1 MCLLL
6 NVNIPC
12 KKQGQNF
19 CPFSDMT
26 LVANTRNLQFI
37 STEVMEVLKTKGLLN
52 NIGVQVVIA
61 MLAGTAVGAAMGHD
75 ATLFAPLGAI
85 FINLIKM
92 LVIPLVAVALISG
105 AAGLGDSHSAGKVG
119 AVTLSYFAITSAAA
133 VALALIMGELFQP
146 GVGVDVS
153 GVESM
158 FSSEYA
164 AQGELP
170 TFWATIIGMI
180 PTNVFQSLNEANILQ
195 ILVFCLFLGIAISK
209 QAKEKR
215 DPVINA
221 VNTIVD
227 AMVWMINKVML
238 IAPIGVFGLMAD
250 AVGTFGFSA
259 LMVVFKL
266 FIVYVAAIAIFGFVA
281 YPVMIQL
288 FSKTS
293 AKKFIQA
300 MKKPQA
306 VALSTASSMATLPVT
321 MDTVKNDLGVRN
333 STASFVLPLGATIN
347 MSGNAIYYGLV
358 AIFFAQLFNIDL
370 SMGAYI
376 AIIVTATLGAVGQ
389 AGVPGPSFLVVAVLL
404 SAGIPIEGLPLLFAL
419 DRIFDMIRTALNI
432 TGDAACAVIVDSMI
446 TEEAAAEL
454 EKREA

>member
-1 MCLLL
+1 MLKEKSLL
-6 NVNIPC
+6 
-12 KKQGQNF
+12 G
-19 CPFSDMT
+19 
-26 LVANTRNLQFI
+26 
-37 STEVMEVLKTKGLLN
+37 

-61 MLAGTAVGAAMGHD
+61 MIVGTVVGAMMGES
-75 ATLFAPLGAI
+75 ATMFAPLGAI

-105 AAGLGDSHSAGKVG
+105 AAGLGNSSSAGKVG
-119 AVTLSYFAITSAAA
+119 ITTLGYFAMTSALA
-133 VALALIMGELFQP
+133 VALALIMGEVFEP
-146 GVGVDVS
+146 GRGIDVS
-153 GVESM
+153 GVEGM

-164 AQGELP
+164 SKGELP
-170 TFWATIIGMI
+170 TFWATITGMI

-195 ILVFCLFLGIAISK
+195 ILVFCLFFGIAISK

-215 DPVINA
+215 EPIING
-221 VNTIVD
+221 VNAIVD
-227 AMVWMINKVML
+227 AMVWMINKVMI
-238 IAPIGVFGLMAD
+238 IAPLGVFGLMAE
-250 AVGTFGFSA
+250 AVGTFGFGA

-266 FIVYVAAIAIFGFVA
+266 FVVYVAAILVFGFVA
-281 YPVMIQL
+281 YPLMIQI
-288 FSKTS
+288 FTKTS
-293 AKKFIQA
+293 AKKFLTA

-321 MDTVKNDLGVRN
+321 MDTVENELGVRN

-376 AIIVTATLGAVGQ
+376 AIIVTSTLGAVGQ

-404 SAGIPIEGLPLLFAL
+404 AAGIPIEGLPLLFAL

-432 TGDAACAVIVDSMI
+432 TGDAACAVIVDSLI
-446 TEEAAAEL
+446 KDEEKEAEL
-454 EKREA
+454 QKQQA

>member
-1 MCLLL
+1 MAEKKNLL
-6 NVNIPC
+6 
-12 KKQGQNF
+12 
-19 CPFSDMT
+19 T
-26 LVANTRNLQFI
+26 
-37 STEVMEVLKTKGLLN
+37 

-61 MLAGTAVGAAMGHD
+61 MILGTLVGAVMGGSAAM
-75 ATLFAPLGAI
+75 FAPLGAI

-119 AVTLSYFAITSAAA
+119 VTTLGFFALTSALA
-133 VALALIMGELFQP
+133 VALALIMGEVFQP
-146 GVGVDVS
+146 GIGIDVTS
-153 GVESM
+153 VEGM
-158 FSSEYA
+158 FSAEYA
-164 AQGELP
+164 SKGELP
-170 TFWATIIGMI
+170 TFWATIVGMI

-195 ILVFCLFLGIAISK
+195 ILVFCLFFGIAVSK
-209 QAKEKR
+209 LEKER
-215 DPVINA
+215 RTPLMNGVNA
-221 VNTIVD
+221 IVD
-227 AMVWMINKVML
+227 AMVWMINKVMV
-238 IAPIGVFGLMAD
+238 IAPIGVFGLMAE
-250 AVGTFGFSA
+250 AVGTFGFGA

-266 FIVYVAAIAIFGFVA
+266 FVVYVAAILIFGFIV
-281 YPVMIQL
+281 YPALIQV
-288 FSKTS
+288 FTKTS
-293 AKKFIQA
+293 ARKFLTI

-321 MDTVKNDLGVRN
+321 MDAVENELGVRN

-404 SAGIPIEGLPLLFAL
+404 AAGIPIEGLPLLFAL

-432 TGDAACAVIVDSMI
+432 TGDAACAVIVDSI
-446 TEEAAAEL
+446 IEEEAAEL
-454 EKREA
+454 QKQEA

>member
-1 MCLLL
+1 
-6 NVNIPC
+6 
-12 KKQGQNF
+12 
-19 CPFSDMT
+19 
-26 LVANTRNLQFI
+26 
-37 STEVMEVLKTKGLLN
+37 MEVLKQKNLLS

-61 MLAGTAVGAAMGHD
+61 MIIGTVVGAMMGES
-75 ATLFAPLGAI
+75 ATMFAPLGAI

-105 AAGLGDSHSAGKVG
+105 AAGLGNSSSAGKVG
-119 AVTLSYFAITSAAA
+119 VTTLAYFALTSALA
-133 VALALIMGELFQP
+133 VALALIMGEIFEP
-146 GVGVDVS
+146 GRGIDVS
-153 GVESM
+153 GVEGM

-164 AQGELP
+164 SKGELP
-170 TFWATIIGMI
+170 TFWATITGMI

-195 ILVFCLFLGIAISK
+195 ILVFCLFFGIAISK

-215 DPVINA
+215 DPIING
-221 VNTIVD
+221 VNAIVD
-227 AMVWMINKVML
+227 AMVWMINKVMI
-238 IAPIGVFGLMAD
+238 IAPLGVFGLMAE
-250 AVGTFGFSA
+250 AVGTFGFGA

-266 FIVYVAAIAIFGFVA
+266 FVVYVVAILVFGFVA
-281 YPVMIQL
+281 YPLMIQI
-288 FSKTS
+288 FTKTS
-293 AKKFIQA
+293 AKKFLTV

-321 MDTVKNDLGVRN
+321 MEAVEKELGVRN

-376 AIIVTATLGAVGQ
+376 AIIITSTLGAVGQ

-404 SAGIPIEGLPLLFAL
+404 AAGIPIEGLPLLFAL

-432 TGDAACAVIVDSMI
+432 TGDAACAVIVDSLI
-446 TEEAAAEL
+446 KDEEKAVEL
-454 EKREA
+454 SKQQA

>member
-1 MCLLL
+1 MVL
-6 NVNIPC
+6 
-12 KKQGQNF
+12 G
-19 CPFSDMT
+19 T
-26 LVANTRNLQFI
+26 LI
-37 STEVMEVLKTKGLLN
+37 
-52 NIGVQVVIA
+52 
-61 MLAGTAVGAAMGHD
+61 GAAMGHD
-75 ATLFAPLGAI
+75 ATMFSPLGAI

-105 AAGLGDSHSAGKVG
+105 AAGLGNSHSAGKVG
-119 AVTLSYFAITSAAA
+119 FVTLGYFAVTS
-133 VALALIMGELFQP
+133 ALAVVLALVMGEVFQP
-146 GVGVDVS
+146 GMGIDVS
-153 GVESM
+153 GVEGM
-158 FSSEYA
+158 FSAEYA
-164 AQGELP
+164 SKGELP
-170 TFWATIIGMI
+170 TFWATVIGMI
-180 PTNVFQSLNEANILQ
+180 PTNVFQSLNDANILQ

-209 QAKEKR
+209 QSPEKR
-215 DPVINA
+215 DPVING

-227 AMVWMINKVML
+227 SMVWMINKVMV
-238 IAPIGVFGLMAD
+238 IAPIGVFGLMAE
-250 AVGTFGFSA
+250 AVGTFGFGA

-266 FIVYVAAIAIFGFVA
+266 FVVYTAAILIFGFIV
-281 YPVMIQL
+281 YPAMIHF

-293 AKKFIQA
+293 AKKFISA

-321 MDTVKNDLGVRN
+321 MDTVEKDLGVRN

-358 AIFFAQLFNIDL
+358 AVFFAQLFHIDL

-404 SAGIPIEGLPLLFAL
+404 AAGIPIEGLPLLFAL

-446 TEEAAAEL
+446 EDSEA
-454 EKREA
+454 EKVYQDQQA